1 MKNLIGELNSR
12 FELEEEIISELKR
25 EIDRD
30 MQPVKQRENRMNRD
44 FEKCGTL

>member
-1 MKNLIGELNSR
+1 MKNLIGDLNSR

-44 FEKCGTL
+44 SEKCGTL